1 MPPHVSKERF
11 ESLLCII
18 KQTHMYEALESAGTV
33 SRACYALLNTHIC
46 MRHWKVQ
53 GELETTTVA

>member
-1 MPPHVSKERF
+1 MEALKLPPHVSKERF

-33 SRACYALLNTHIC
+33 SRACYALLNTH
-46 MRHWKVQ
+46 MH
-53 GELETTTVA
+53 ETLEGAG